1 MHVLCTCLGS
11 DGSDKACVMSLSMS
25 DLQALYIP
33 VHEPKV
39 SKTGQILL
47 VKM

>member
-1 MHVLCTCLGS
+1 MHVLCTCLGAK
-11 DGSDKACVMSLSMS
+11 DGSDKACVMSMS
-25 DLQALYIP
+25 NLQALYIP